1 MCVDHSMKRT
11 LLFDAHESFHRTVL
25 STLLGGGL
33 LGLWHTLLGSH
44 SGYLADLHGLR
55 GTWAWGYGALAVG
68 MLGGAALVPKTKRG
82 RLGLVAMAV
91 LGAASSGL
99 AARYGWESECAL
111 GVGSV
116 GVAAALALYL
126 SSGLRLAHAA
136 LALGTIGAAT
146 WLAQRIPSLLGS
158 HDTFLEMPQV
168 VGNTISGMAMG
179 LLVGAATAV
188 RHLKWVRRTALDKDV
203 AKLLPGADAT
213 DEVSKLVQQAATSY
227 KQAIECLDDHTAAKA
242 AASDLMGKI
251 ARFGK
256 RWQDIDAQMPQG
268 SRTELEARTTDLTAR
283 IEKATDDSV
292 RSEYD
297 RARSAVKEQLAYLDE
312 IDKGRQRAIARLH
325 HQVATLDRLRLAALR
340 HRSVGASKLGEEL
353 RTLVEELGQAG
364 QELDTAAE
372 LAELPG

>member
-1 MCVDHSMKRT
+1 
-11 LLFDAHESFHRTVL
+11 
-25 STLLGGGL
+25 
-33 LGLWHTLLGSH
+33 
-44 SGYLADLHGLR
+44 
-55 GTWAWGYGALAVG
+55 
-68 MLGGAALVPKTKRG
+68 
-82 RLGLVAMAV
+82 
-91 LGAASSGL
+91 
-99 AARYGWESECAL
+99 
-111 GVGSV
+111 
-116 GVAAALALYL
+116 
-126 SSGLRLAHAA
+126 
-136 LALGTIGAAT
+136 
-146 WLAQRIPSLLGS
+146 
-158 HDTFLEMPQV
+158 
-168 VGNTISGMAMG
+168 
-179 LLVGAATAV
+179 
-188 RHLKWVRRTALDKDV
+188 VRRTALDKDV